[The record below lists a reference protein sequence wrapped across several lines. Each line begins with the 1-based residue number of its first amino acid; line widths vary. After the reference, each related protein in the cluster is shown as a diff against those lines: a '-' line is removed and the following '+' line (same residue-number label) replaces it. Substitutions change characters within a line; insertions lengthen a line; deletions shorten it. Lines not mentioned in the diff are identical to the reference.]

1 MKRVNDTRTG
11 DLQKFAEFYGVLL
24 LNRKSREFKE
34 AIDLYSKFLDFS
46 GKWFDSRRRVRN
58 LSSVNVPF

>member
-1 MKRVNDTRTG
+1 VKRVNDTRTG
-11 DLQKFAEFYGVLL
+11 DLQKFTEFYGVLL

-34 AIDLYSKFLDFS
+34 AIGLYSKFLDFS